1 TGSESEPAAER
12 PRWVEL
18 QGTVKVITGNWIVVR
33 SDSGQ
38 LTLVDLSTVRGGASA
53 VRPGS
58 PISVYGTAGDQKF
71 QAMGILQ
78 PDNRLRPS
86 PPRSH
91 RAAEDARGGVD
102 CARPLAHSPDRFH
115 PVEAQPFEDRH
126 VLGAEENGRL
136 GAGIAVGVRCAGRH
150 DEEIARSPL
159 EGLVV

>member
-1 TGSESEPAAER
+1 
-12 PRWVEL
+12 VEL

-78 PDNRLRPS
+78 PDNRPPAKPTTV
-86 PPRSH
+86 PPR
-91 RAAEDARGGVD
+91 R
-102 CARPLAHSPDRFH
+102 
-115 PVEAQPFEDRH
+115 
-126 VLGAEENGRL
+126 
-136 GAGIAVGVRCAGRH
+136 
-150 DEEIARSPL
+150 
-159 EGLVV
+159 